1 MLFPILL
8 TAQRPS
14 ELLPHPDWE
23 IIVWIVGTAVL
34 LVVSTTI
41 YIVSAIRNRG
51 KPKPER
57 LGHGNLGGM
66 AGYSGRGPG
75 QGGPPGSSPGAFA
88 LYGRS
93 SPYGSY
99 GSAPEKEE
107 PDPRRSPTPAAA
119 EPRFSLVFSQ
129 GKEVS
134 T

>member
-57 LGHGNLGGM
+57 LGHGNLDK
-66 AGYSGRGPG
+66 S
-75 QGGPPGSSPGAFA
+75 
-88 LYGRS
+88 
-93 SPYGSY
+93 
-99 GSAPEKEE
+99 
-107 PDPRRSPTPAAA
+107 
-119 EPRFSLVFSQ
+119 
-129 GKEVS
+129 
-134 T
+134 

>member
-1 MLFPILL
+1 MLFPVLL

-107 PDPRRSPTPAAA
+107 PDPRR
-119 EPRFSLVFSQ
+119 R
-129 GKEVS
+129 
-134 T
+134 